1 MIPLER
7 KSVRVPRD
15 DDADEQ
21 ESDEYLIEPEG
32 ANPAH
37 ERLRRQNSRLL
48 AAPVAAGLFRA
59 FFSLSAPSLQS

>member
-1 MIPLER
+1 VQRFPLER

-21 ESDEYLIEPEG
+21 ESDEYLVEPEG

-37 ERLRRQNSRLL
+37 ERLRRQDPRLL
-48 AAPVAAGLFRA
+48 AAPVAAGLF
-59 FFSLSAPSLQS
+59 